1 MQAENAPDQ
10 MDWIEKI
17 NGVIASLLSSQVPE
31 KVNIHDFAN
40 ICISIVIIMIINQL
54 YVRVCLLGLWEW
66 MIIAPP
72 VRVIH

>member
-1 MQAENAPDQ
+1 MQAENALDQ

-40 ICISIVIIMIINQL
+40 VLCYYSRYNDYKPIIC
-54 YVRVCLLGLWEW
+54 
-66 MIIAPP
+66 
-72 VRVIH
+72 